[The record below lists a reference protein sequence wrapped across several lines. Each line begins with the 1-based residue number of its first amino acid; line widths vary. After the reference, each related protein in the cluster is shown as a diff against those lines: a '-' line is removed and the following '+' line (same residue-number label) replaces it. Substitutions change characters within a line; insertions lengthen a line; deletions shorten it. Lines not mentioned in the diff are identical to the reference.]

1 MSYEGFRKTFLVET
15 PQHLEGSNDFYAQL
29 DMIKENLKYNS
40 GVTEVVTDVFKTQH
54 GNQTTYW
61 MGDSEAIEV
70 SSIVDTETN
79 GEFCRVVLTS
89 KNPNI
94 PRGVGPYVSD
104 LYLIIKNDVK
114 PNHLVFTS
122 DEILSTDGEKLW
134 KGLVNRGH
142 QVSVYDKLSHKY
154 VLSSIA
160 NSEELES
167 YIGDADKRRFV
178 FVLSEDLSY
187 QRGVIT
193 KFSIMEIK
201 RLAGWSL
208 F

>member
-40 GVTEVVTDVFKTQH
+40 EVTEVVTDVFKTQH

>member
-40 GVTEVVTDVFKTQH
+40 EVTGVVTDVFKTQN

-61 MGDSEAIEV
+61 IGDSEAIDV
-70 SSIVDTETN
+70 SAIVDTETN

-160 NSEELES
+160 NLEELES

>member
-40 GVTEVVTDVFKTQH
+40 EVTEVVTDVFKTQH

-70 SSIVDTETN
+70 SAIVDTETN